1 MKDNEYKRCSLCN
14 YTDMD
19 ETIPKRNF
27 RLDKQTNEY
36 HCTQC
41 IMSIEDV
48 LLYYDEKEDV
58 AHVPYWKR
66 EKRGGFKK
74 GNPGDPSK
82 WEKKNVSTLSLD
94 ELLKT
99 DGEISL
105 LNQEVEEYL
114 EEDEDSS

>member
-66 EKRGGFKK
+66 EKRVPASDSRRQPKK
-74 GNPGDPSK
+74 EIRMLD
-82 WEKKNVSTLSLD
+82 LD

-99 DGEISL
+99 DGEIPL
-105 LNQEVEEYL
+105 LNQEVEEYI
-114 EEDEDSS
+114 EEDENSS

>member
-48 LLYYDEKEDV
+48 LLYYDEKDDV
-58 AHVPYWKR
+58 AHIPYWKR

-74 GNPGDPSK
+74 GNVEARHADPTK
-82 WEKKNVSTLSLD
+82 QTLE
-94 ELLKT
+94 ELLKSS
-99 DGEISL
+99 GEIPL
-105 LNQEVEEYL
+105 LDQEVEEYDQD
-114 EEDEDSS
+114 DENSS

>member
-48 LLYYDEKEDV
+48 LLYYDEKDDV
-58 AHVPYWKR
+58 AHIPYWKR

-74 GNPGDPSK
+74 GHSFEGNQYVDPTK
-82 WEKKNVSTLSLD
+82 QSLED
-94 ELLKT
+94 LMK
-99 DGEISL
+99 DSGEISL
-105 LNQEVEEYL
+105 LDQVVENYT

>member
-1 MKDNEYKRCSLCN
+1 MKDNEYKRCNLCN

-66 EKRGGFKK
+66 EKRGGFKE
-74 GNPGDPSK
+74 GNPGN
-82 WEKKNVSTLSLD
+82 KKNWDKATLD

-99 DGEISL
+99 DGEIPL
-105 LNQEVEEYL
+105 LNQEVEEYM
-114 EEDEDSS
+114 EEDENSS